1 VGDKKVPSVTTILA
15 KTASEDKKKALDA
28 WRERIGYQQAQLVTQ
43 EAALR
48 GTEMHYVLENYINGI
63 GYLNLSPKGALSRL
77 MAHKIIDNLEPLKI
91 VYGNE
96 INLQYEG
103 RWAGS
108 TDLVGNFDGK
118 DTIIDFKQANKLKKE
133 DWIEDYF
140 YQIAAYSLAHKKNY
154 GSIEQGLICICTQDK
169 QYQQFKMDKEKL
181 KEYED
186 KWFDRVEKFYTMS
199 GNE

>member
-1 VGDKKVPSVTTILA
+1 
-15 KTASEDKKKALDA
+15 
-28 WRERIGYQQAQLVTQ
+28 
-43 EAALR
+43 
-48 GTEMHYVLENYINGI
+48 
-63 GYLNLSPKGALSRL
+63 

-118 DTIIDFKQANKLKKE
+118 DTIIDFKQSNKLKKE

-154 GSIEQGLICICTQDK
+154 GPIEQGLICICTKDR
-169 QYQQFKMDKEKL
+169 QYQQFKMDKNKL

-186 KWFDRVEKFYTMS
+186 KWFDRVDKFYTMS
-199 GNE
+199 